1 MALLKYSVL
10 RLALLAVI
18 AVALYVAGLRG
29 LPLVVV
35 APVVAL
41 MVSYVVLGGP
51 REAAAIELAERRAR
65 RGAGGERFS
74 RGIEDDAAAEDATID
89 GAAARPTRPE
99 PTAQTSAPPKPA
111 PHTSTQ
117 ATSDREPEGE

>member
-18 AVALYVAGLRG
+18 AVALYAAGLRG
-29 LPLVVV
+29 LPLIVV

-51 REAAAIELAERRAR
+51 REAAAVELAERRTR
-65 RGAGGERFS
+65 RAAGGERFS

-89 GAAARPTRPE
+89 RAAPRPARPVTDLQE
-99 PTAQTSAPPKPA
+99 PAPRTAQQGPA
-111 PHTSTQ
+111 QH
-117 ATSDREPEGE
+117 TSDREPEGK

>member
-18 AVALYVAGLRG
+18 AVALYAAGLRG

-35 APVVAL
+35 AAVVAL
-41 MVSYVVLGGP
+41 MVSYVVLGRP
-51 REAAAIELAERRAR
+51 REAAAVELAERRSR
-65 RGAGGERFS
+65 RAAGGERFS

-89 GAAARPTRPE
+89 GAAARPT
-99 PTAQTSAPPKPA
+99 SVKP
-111 PHTSTQ
+111 
-117 ATSDREPEGE
+117 TSDREPEGE